1 MTEFARPHIDAA
13 AQRLRGHA
21 HRTPVLTSATLDDRV
36 GADVFVKCE
45 NFQRAGAFKFRG
57 AFNAI
62 AALPPDVRA
71 RGVATYSSGN
81 HGQAVALAAREFG
94 SRASVLMPLDAPA
107 SKVEAVKGYG
117 GTVVTYD
124 RYTQD
129 RSTLAAEMAADAGLA
144 IIPPYD
150 HLEVMAG
157 QGTVGLELIDQA
169 GLLDLVICPLGGG
182 GLMAGL
188 ATAVKADRPAA
199 RMVGVEPAAGDDYAR
214 SLRAGERV
222 QIDVPRTIADGLAVN
237 LPGELTFAVNRRLV
251 DDVVVV
257 SDAEIVDAM
266 RFLFERMKLV
276 VEPSGAV
283 GIAALLTGRVVPT
296 GRVGVVISGGNVDAA
311 RFASLLGD
319 SVGPVEE
326 VVR

>member
-199 RMVGVEPAAGDDYAR
+199 RMVGVE
-214 SLRAGERV
+214 RV